1 MTTTI
6 QESTRCTVRG
16 GDLFDALAAVRP
28 LLSARK
34 SAGPEESAVRL
45 VAGPQGAELRCCT
58 YEASATATLPAE
70 SDVDVDV
77 DVVVAHADLWRAAN
91 AYAARRGAKAAEV
104 LEISTTPQGTVLVT
118 ASGERQSSLQALP
131 GAEDLPQPIAPVAGT
146 TIVQREELVDA
157 VAAAARYAERGP
169 VVLPILRVLRLAD
182 GMITATDRYRLA
194 RTRLNATG
202 EMPECLPPAQVLAK
216 VLAATRGQS
225 VSLGSDGQRLS
236 VHADNLTATLRCLE
250 GQYPGVERILT
261 STPTEGYSLHL
272 ERAAT
277 MATLKA
283 HAAGKTTVTLSA
295 LEDGSVLAEIRDP
308 GQAEPR
314 ATARLEPAGAE
325 PVVLEEPVS
334 FNAQYLLEALA
345 GLQGE
350 VAHVAGACP
359 LKAAHLRDVAD
370 DARLVVLQPVR
381 LAG

>member
-1 MTTTI
+1 MTTTTT

-16 GDLFDALAAVRP
+16 GDLIDALAALRP
-28 LLSARK
+28 LLSTRK
-34 SAGPEESAVRL
+34 SAGREESAVRL
-45 VAGPQGAELRCCT
+45 VAGPQGGQVRCCT
-58 YEASATATLPAE
+58 YEASASAALSVE
-70 SDVDVDV
+70 SDVDV

-118 ASGERQSSLQALP
+118 ASGERQSSLLLVP
-131 GAEDLPQPIAPVAGT
+131 GAQDLPQAMEPVAGT

-202 EMPECLPPAQVLAK
+202 EMPECLPPAQMLAK

-225 VSLGSDGQRLS
+225 VSLGSDGQHLS

-250 GQYPGVERILT
+250 GQYPGVEKILAN
-261 STPTEGYSLHL
+261 TPTEGYSLHL
-272 ERAAT
+272 ERSAT
-277 MATLKA
+277 MAALKA
-283 HAAGKTTVTLSA
+283 HAAGKATVTLST
-295 LEDGSVLAEIRDP
+295 LEDGAILAEIRDP

-314 ATARLEPAGAE
+314 ATARLQSAGAE

-350 VAHVAGACP
+350 VAHIAGVAP
-359 LKAAHLRDVAD
+359 LRAAHLRDVAD
-370 DARLVVLQPVR
+370 DARLVVQQPVR